1 MARFAVIGLGR
12 FGSSLAA
19 GLAEAGTDVIAID
32 INRELVE
39 RMRDHVAVAVAL
51 DSTDAAAL
59 KSQGIH
65 EVDVA
70 VVGIGENFEAS
81 ILTTVNLKEIGVP
94 QVVCR
99 ATTDIRARILAG
111 VGADDVVNPE
121 NEAAVRWKNRLVAPS
136 IIDRLELAEG
146 ASLVQMTAPK
156 ALQDKTL
163 AELDIHRKYK
173 VSIVGIKR
181 PVTDANGQRKELVIS
196 VPMGD
201 TQILQGDTLIV
212 MGADDAI
219 GSLPV

>member
-12 FGSSLAA
+12 FGSALAM
-19 GLAEAGTDVIAID
+19 GLADAGADVIAVD
-32 INRELVE
+32 RNRELVE
-39 RMRDHVAVAVAL
+39 RMRDHVAVAVSL
-51 DSTDAAAL
+51 DSTDADAL

-70 VVGIGENFEAS
+70 IVGIGENFEAS

-94 QVVCR
+94 RVVCR
-99 ATTDIRARILAG
+99 ATTEIRARILAG

-121 NEAAVRWKNRLVAPS
+121 NEAAIRWKNRLVAPS
-136 IIDRLELAEG
+136 ILDRLELAEG
-146 ASLVQMTAPK
+146 ASLVQMTSPK
-156 ALQDKTL
+156 AFHNKTL
-163 AELDIHRKYK
+163 SELAIHRKYK

-181 PVTDANGQRKELVIS
+181 PITDTAGHQKELVIS

-201 TQILQGDTLIV
+201 TQILDGDTIIV
-212 MGADDAI
+212 MGADEAI